1 MAGLSSYKL
10 VQFLKEYINP
20 EGIKTPV
27 VIHSRTARTWLRQ
40 LGFLYKEQRKD
51 VFVDGHE

>member
-27 VIHSRTARTWLRQ
+27 VIHSRTARIWLRQ

>member
-1 MAGLSSYKL
+1 MAGLSFYKL
-10 VQFLKEYINP
+10 VQFLKEYTNP

-27 VIHSRTARTWLRQ
+27 VIHSRTAQTWLRQ
-40 LGFLYKEQRKD
+40 LGFLYKEKRKN